1 MDPVKLYKE
10 GSEKLVASLDAPAWL
25 ADGWGTEKP
34 EPEAPAEEV
43 AISASATNDAAID
56 TEASADAEVKAN
68 AKRK

>member
-34 EPEAPAEEV
+34 EPEAPAEPPIEE
-43 AISASATNDAAID
+43 AAIE
-56 TEASADAEVKAN
+56 TESDAPVDAEVKLG

>member
-43 AISASATNDAAID
+43 APIERRTIE
-56 TEASADAEVKAN
+56 TEPKPLSMP
-68 AKRK
+68 R